1 MVSMAILFGI
11 VAMLGWG
18 FWAVFAKLATNTL
31 PPALAMVIS
40 YVTASLIAFG
50 YVYTQ
55 RASLTLPM
63 DGVLLAAVAGLF
75 AGIGGVVFYMG
86 LDIGRA
92 SIVTTLGALYFA
104 VPVVVGILFLG
115 EVMDAADAAGIGFA
129 IVAVLLLAR

>member
-1 MVSMAILFGI
+1 MAIIFGL

-18 FWAVFAKLATNTL
+18 FWAVFAKLATDTL

-40 YVTASLIAFG
+40 YATASIIAFG

-63 DGVLLAAVAGLF
+63 DGVVLAAVAGLF
-75 AGIGGVVFYMG
+75 AGIAGVVFYMG

-92 SIVTTLGALYFA
+92 SVVTTLGALYFA
-104 VPVVVGILFLG
+104 VPVVVGVLFLG
-115 EVMDAADAAGIGFA
+115 EAIDASDLTGVGFA
-129 IVAVLLLAR
+129 ALAVFFLAR

>member
-40 YVTASLIAFG
+40 YATASIIAFG
-50 YVYTQ
+50 YVYAQ
-55 RASLTLPM
+55 RASLSLPM
-63 DGVLLAAVAGLF
+63 DGVLLAAVAGIF

-104 VPVVVGILFLG
+104 VPVVVGVLFLG
-115 EVMDAADAAGIGFA
+115 EALDVSDLGGIGFA
-129 IVAVLLLAR
+129 VLAVFFLAR